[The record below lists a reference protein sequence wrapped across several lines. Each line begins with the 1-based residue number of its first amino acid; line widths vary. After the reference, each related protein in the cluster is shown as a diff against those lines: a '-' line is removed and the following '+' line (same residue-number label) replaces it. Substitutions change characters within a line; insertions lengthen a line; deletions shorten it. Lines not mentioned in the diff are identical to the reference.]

1 MRKVLVM
8 LLTLLFCGW
17 MSASYAQ
24 DTPIGYINLKTILDK
39 YEKVTVGEQELMKE
53 AEAKNKEREE
63 LVKEVKSLREKLDLA
78 DAAQKPT
85 QQAELEGKIKNLQ
98 EMTYQAQTTLRQR
111 RDEKFKEIMQEVK
124 DVIDEYG
131 QSNGYNMIMD
141 DALLLYKNAKLDV
154 TEEIVKR
161 LNQRYKKK

>member
-1 MRKVLVM
+1 MRKILVT

-17 MSASYAQ
+17 MGASYAQ
-24 DTPIGYINLKTILDK
+24 DMQIGYINLKTILDK
-39 YEKVTVGEQELMKE
+39 YEKVAVSEQELMKE

-78 DAAQKPT
+78 DAAQKPK
-85 QQAELEGKIKNLQ
+85 QQAELDGKIKNLQ

-131 QSNGYNMIMD
+131 KSKGYNMIMD
-141 DALLLYKNAKLDV
+141 DALLLYKDAKMDV
-154 TEEIVKR
+154 TEEIVKT